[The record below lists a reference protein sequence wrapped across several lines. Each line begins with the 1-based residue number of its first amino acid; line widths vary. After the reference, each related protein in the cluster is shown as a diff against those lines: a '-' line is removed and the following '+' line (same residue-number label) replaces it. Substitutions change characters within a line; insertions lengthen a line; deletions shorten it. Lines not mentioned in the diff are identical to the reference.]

1 MNDSAEEKISYQ
13 KTLSALFASFSM
25 LAFGALSL
33 LNNFSM
39 DYYSILFMLSIVI
52 PASLSM
58 GFIGFVIG
66 KIFDDGEN
74 FSPNPFKKK
83 DKPKTPAI
91 DNAYKIQSMFAP
103 DASLEDEGMQSMY
116 EVNDEIGENENE
128 QES

>member
-1 MNDSAEEKISYQ
+1 MSDSTEEKVSYQ

-66 KIFDDGEN
+66 KMFDDGEN
-74 FSPNPFKKK
+74 FNPNPFKK
-83 DKPKTPAI
+83 DKPKAQTV
-91 DNAYKIQSMFAP
+91 DNAYKIQSMFAANP
-103 DASLEDEGMQSMY
+103 DESENMGSMFDTNTEIREDEQ
-116 EVNDEIGENENE
+116 DE
-128 QES
+128 

>member
-1 MNDSAEEKISYQ
+1 MRDNTEEKISYQ

-25 LAFGALSL
+25 LSFGALSL

-66 KIFDDGEN
+66 KMFDQGEN
-74 FSPNPFKKK
+74 FNPNPFKKEK
-83 DKPKTPAI
+83 SKHSEYADKLGVVEATNNLLTSNILNLFA
-91 DNAYKIQSMFAP
+91 IQS
-103 DASLEDEGMQSMY
+103 
-116 EVNDEIGENENE
+116 IGIIVYTLFG
-128 QES
+128 

>member
-1 MNDSAEEKISYQ
+1 MRDNTEEKISYQ

-25 LAFGALSL
+25 LSFGALSL

-66 KIFDDGEN
+66 KMFDQGEN
-74 FSPNPFKKK
+74 FNPNPFKKEK
-83 DKPKTPAI
+83 SKHKSV
-91 DNAYKIQSMFAP
+91 DNAYKIQSMFASNP
-103 DASLEDEGMQSMY
+103 NEDTNTQSMF
-116 EVNDEIGENENE
+116 ETSGEIVENEKD
-128 QES
+128 

>member
-1 MNDSAEEKISYQ
+1 MSDSTEEKISYQ

-66 KIFDDGEN
+66 KMFDDGEN
-74 FSPNPFKKK
+74 FNPNPFKR
-83 DKPKTPAI
+83 DKPKAPTI
-91 DNAYKIQSMFAP
+91 DNAYKIQSMFAANP
-103 DASLEDEGMQSMY
+103 DETENTQSMF
-116 EVNDEIGENENE
+116 DTENETVENE
-128 QES
+128 QNQ

>member
-1 MNDSAEEKISYQ
+1 MRDNTEEKISYQ

-25 LAFGALSL
+25 LSFGALSL

-66 KIFDDGEN
+66 KMFDQGEN
-74 FSPNPFKKK
+74 FNPNPFKKEK
-83 DKPKTPAI
+83 SKHKSV
-91 DNAYKIQSMFAP
+91 DNAYKIQSMFASNP
-103 DASLEDEGMQSMY
+103 NEDTNTQSMF
-116 EVNDEIGENENE
+116 ETSDEIVENEKD
-128 QES
+128 